1 MKLIRLTS
9 EDSRGIF
16 DCNFNDGIEIP
27 PNSTVALQSVSTN
40 LESSDIDITE
50 DNNGIEYMIKEG
62 YIKQVNL
69 TPFTYTVA
77 NADSLLTDITD
88 TLNNNAAWE
97 VGLNKIIGLE
107 WKCHHP
113 GSAVQLGYQV
123 SRMGEYQNATEGN
136 TFELNNV
143 NRATTNNGTWG
154 KESGQAG
161 GLDFTTCAINSTYL
175 SRGNGLWR
183 CRVGRL
189 DDGGDIN
196 TSGFYW
202 CLTTDAVQPA
212 RFEEKDV
219 SFGIYATNNGGVLQ
233 YYTVKDGVRTLNALT
248 PTTPVNPPGAGYLD
262 NDFLEIAIDGGL
274 VKLNVYQGAAATK
287 TTMASYTYNNEPLFP
302 AVVFIG
308 GRGVATCNNVR
319 WTPSPWASS
328 LTSSNISD
336 LGTSL
341 PPRPQANPIQSTE
354 NFVRFDS
361 LRVANYLGFEYRRL
375 PAGGTTTA
383 DDELKFT
390 ALKPFAVGLNVNSYL
405 IQLLNLK
412 VDSYDSLKEQREN
425 LIAVVPNTNLNGELD
440 YSPPYPIFLSL
451 MNPNV
456 ISVRN
461 IKARIVNNDY
471 TSINMFGLG
480 QINLIIQ

>member
-1 MKLIRLTS
+1 M
-9 EDSRGIF
+9 
-16 DCNFNDGIEIP
+16 IP
-27 PNSTVALQSVSTN
+27 
-40 LESSDIDITE
+40 
-50 DNNGIEYMIKEG
+50 
-62 YIKQVNL
+62 
-69 TPFTYTVA
+69 
-77 NADSLLTDITD
+77 
-88 TLNNNAAWE
+88 
-97 VGLNKIIGLE
+97 
-107 WKCHHP
+107 
-113 GSAVQLGYQV
+113 
-123 SRMGEYQNATEGN
+123 R
-136 TFELNNV
+136 
-143 NRATTNNGTWG
+143 
-154 KESGQAG
+154 
-161 GLDFTTCAINSTYL
+161 
-175 SRGNGLWR
+175 
-183 CRVGRL
+183 
-189 DDGGDIN
+189 
-196 TSGFYW
+196 GFYW

-248 PTTPVNPPGAGYLD
+248 VTTPVNPPGAGYLD

-425 LIAVVPNTNLNGELD
+425 LIGSGT
-440 YSPPYPIFLSL
+440 
-451 MNPNV
+451 
-456 ISVRN
+456 
-461 IKARIVNNDY
+461 
-471 TSINMFGLG
+471 
-480 QINLIIQ
+480 